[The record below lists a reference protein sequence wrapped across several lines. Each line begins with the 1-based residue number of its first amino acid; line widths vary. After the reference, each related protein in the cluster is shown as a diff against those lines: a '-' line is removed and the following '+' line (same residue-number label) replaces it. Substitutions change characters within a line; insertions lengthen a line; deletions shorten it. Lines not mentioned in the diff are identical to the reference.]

1 MLPTV
6 NWSQPQ
12 RQPASGLVL
21 ALLKS
26 LGSLLKGL
34 WPFILIAIF
43 SGNDEE
49 EKKSVFLFSV
59 LAAVTVLLL
68 VSSLVNF
75 FFFRFYIQEDELI
88 IKKGW
93 LKKVVLTVPLQ
104 KIQAVHIEQGPL
116 HQLLNIVKLSA
127 DTAGS
132 SKTEVTIQALRKPM
146 AEALRERLSAQQRQP
161 ENESE
166 HTAPTYTP
174 PLFILGEKDL
184 LKLAI
189 SANHV
194 EAFFILLS
202 AAYGIFENIKTVNEQ
217 LVDDAERWLPAGS
230 VPVLLF
236 LFISVLT
243 ITLFISTT
251 RIFFKFYGF
260 AATQSPQGMQL
271 KSGLANTRERFVA
284 FSKVQFISWRANW
297 LRRRLGLWLF
307 RYHTAGDDDVEKK
320 MKAEV
325 PITQKPFISL
335 LAQPYH
341 PVPDTTDVEPILLHR
356 AYAQRHTLMVGL
368 VPSLIAIIVSF
379 YWWDFKS
386 FYFLLWPLF
395 IYWQAWLFQR
405 HFRLWVF
412 EDVAYLHRGV
422 WGREALLVKWEAVQT
437 ISVSQN
443 LYQRRKSLANLTL
456 YTAAGNIT
464 VPYIPSPVAQ
474 QLMNYT
480 LYKVESEK
488 SRLL

>member
-1 MLPTV
+1 MV

-12 RQPASGLVL
+12 RQPLSGLVL

-34 WPFILIAIF
+34 WPFILLALF
-43 SGNDEE
+43 SSNDEE
-49 EKKSVFLFSV
+49 KGKSIFIFSV
-59 LAAVTVLLL
+59 LAAVTGILL
-68 VSSLVNF
+68 VSSLINF
-75 FFFRFYIQEDELI
+75 FYFRFYILDDELI

-104 KIQAVHIEQGPL
+104 KIQAVHIEQGLL

-146 AEALRERLSAQQRQP
+146 AEALRERLSAQQKQEESDG
-161 ENESE
+161 ENA
-166 HTAPTYTP
+166 APTYIP
-174 PLFILGEKDL
+174 PLFTLGEKDL

-202 AAYGIFENIKTVNEQ
+202 AAFGIFENIKTVNEQ
-217 LVDDAERWLPAGS
+217 LVNDAERWLPPGTA
-230 VPVLLF
+230 PVLFF
-236 LFISVLT
+236 LFVSVLI

-284 FSKVQFISWRANW
+284 FGKVQYVSWRANW
-297 LRRRLGLWLF
+297 LRRRMGLWLF
-307 RYHTAGDDDVEKK
+307 RYHTAGDEDVEKK

-325 PITQKPFISL
+325 PITQKRLISL
-335 LAQPYH
+335 LAQPYF
-341 PVPDTTDVEPILLHR
+341 PVPDTTDVTPILLHR
-356 AYAQRHTLMVGL
+356 AYVQRRTLMVGFIPAL
-368 VPSLIAIIVSF
+368 VVIATSF
-379 YWWDFKS
+379 YWWEAKS

-395 IYWQAWLFQR
+395 IYVQAWLFQR
-405 HFRLWVF
+405 HFKLWLYD
-412 EDVAYLHRGV
+412 EVAYLHRGV
-422 WGREALLVKWEAVQT
+422 WGREGLIVKWQAVQT
-437 ISVSQN
+437 VTLSQN
-443 LYQRRKSLANLTL
+443 LYQRRKALANLTL
-456 YTAAGNIT
+456 YTAAGSIT
-464 VPYIPSPVAQ
+464 VPYIPLQIAQ
-474 QLMNYT
+474 QVMNYA

-488 SRLL
+488 SRPL